1 MLIRPHPE
9 YGTQIW
15 NLAAAHG
22 NYKIIMD
29 IENVQRQ
36 FTQLIG
42 RFGKMSYPDILHEL
56 KLATLLERRM
66 RGYLIETIKIYN
78 HLVDYGQHLFVI
90 SSGRNLQIIT
100 DKRGEKFL
108 ANRVAKYWNKLPE
121 DLRVIGEDETLILGF
136 KRQLEKYK
144 TENIDKK
151 ITTGNLVTKF
161 TPD

>member
-15 NLAAAHG
+15 NLAVAHG

-100 DKRGEKFL
+100 DKRGENLL

-136 KRQLEKYK
+136 KRRLEKYK
-144 TENIDKK
+144 TEKIDKK
-151 ITTGNLVTKF
+151 SLLGI
-161 TPD
+161 